1 METLLRQLRGEYD
14 LVVLDTPPAAIVA
27 DALQLC
33 GMIDAAIMVVKWAS
47 TPRYLV
53 QDAIK
58 KLRAVRAPLA
68 GVVMAQVDGRRY
80 RYYGRGTLPNEYAKS
95 YYTGA

>member
-1 METLLRQLRGEYD
+1 MAFRSPGAPVIVPS
-14 LVVLDTPPAAIVA
+14 VVHWKVGHFAAITR
-27 DALQLC
+27 ALS
-33 GMIDAAIMVVKWAS
+33 G
-47 TPRYLV
+47 RYLV

-80 RYYGRGTLPNEYAKS
+80 RYYGRGTLPYEYARS